1 MDKVK
6 IAGIRWFARILGA
19 LLVLFFVS
27 SVIQGMVDPPVS
39 GTGKMTS
46 QELILMAG
54 MIAMVLGII
63 IAWFREGLGG
73 LLVVGGFIYFVAVEL
88 IQRKQFDAWF
98 LLAFLAVGVLHLIC
112 WQLSK
117 QAQSQL

>member
-1 MDKVK
+1 MDHILIK
-6 IAGIRWFARILGA
+6 AIRWFARILGA
-19 LLVLFFVS
+19 LLVLFFVG
-27 SVIQGMVDPPVS
+27 SVIKGLVDPPVHGS
-39 GTGKMTS
+39 GKMTT
-46 QELILMAG
+46 QEIVLMAG
-54 MIAMVLGII
+54 MFAMVLGII

-112 WQLSK
+112 WRQSK
-117 QAQSQL
+117 QAG